1 MVYVILNMMKHIRK
15 NKIDFPMTPTSKKK
29 MTEHSEHTINS
40 LKELQEQLANNN
52 SESVVDETEIASNS
66 GDSQSNKLK
75 SVNFLIQNMFDEK
88 GKKKQNRDI
97 LSTIIAQRELDRQK
111 IEQLMLKKYESD
123 IESGKIEMQLH
134 YTKLDKNNLDVKCDE
149 LTKKLKISKDE
160 FKQLSKK
167 YERYNVY
174 YILLIFVMF
183 FCNIVQLVI
192 IV

>member
-1 MVYVILNMMKHIRK
+1 
-15 NKIDFPMTPTSKKK
+15 

-40 LKELQEQLANNN
+40 LKNLQEQLASND
-52 SESVVDETEIASNS
+52 SETVIDETEVASNS
-66 GDSQSNKLK
+66 GDSETSKFK

-123 IESGKIEMQLH
+123 VESGKVELQLH
-134 YTKLDKNNLDVKCDE
+134 YTKLDMNNLDIKCDE
-149 LTKKLKISKDE
+149 LTKKLKTTKDE
-160 FKQLSKK
+160 LKQLSKK

-174 YILLIFVMF
+174 YILLIFIMF